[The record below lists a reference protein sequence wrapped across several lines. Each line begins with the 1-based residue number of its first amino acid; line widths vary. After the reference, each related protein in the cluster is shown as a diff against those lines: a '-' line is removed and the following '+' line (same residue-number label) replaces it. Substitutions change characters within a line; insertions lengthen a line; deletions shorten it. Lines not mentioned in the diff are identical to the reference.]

1 MGCLTEILMPKPTL
15 LPMLIRPLVVAA
27 MAVCSTQSAQAL
39 VYAVNDTGA
48 PVTDFHFTV
57 ESLQLGYTPPTST
70 PWGAGVAVDNG
81 NNVFEV
87 SYSGSPI
94 APNGKLIFPE
104 LTFSPP
110 GMGTRNVYSNFT
122 WTPGGQAA
130 TAVSVP
136 EPAIFALMCAGL
148 FGWVVTVRWQFR
160 HPGAMSA

>member
-1 MGCLTEILMPKPTL
+1 MMK
-15 LPMLIRPLVVAA
+15 PMLSRAL
-27 MAVCSTQSAQAL
+27 AVSVLALCTGQSAHAL

-94 APNGKLIFPE
+94 APNGKLTFPD

-122 WTPGGQAA
+122 WTPGGQTAI
-130 TAVSVP
+130 AVSVP
-136 EPAIFALMCAGL
+136 EPATSALWVAGL
-148 FGWVVTVRWQFR
+148 MGLVALGRRPAQR
-160 HPGAMSA
+160 